1 MSISS
6 YVATP
11 QQASK
16 ALTLLI
22 CVAVILLA
30 VITPANAAVG
40 IAGNSPWW
48 TRFSY
53 PFFHASLI
61 HASLNAWGL
70 YAIVFRYDLTPRH
83 LVAAFAIAAAIPAG
97 LLGETPVLGISAI
110 FFALAGFASFMIRQR
125 LKWHLYMAAF
135 IAAGF
140 ALPSVAAMIHL
151 YAYLTAVIVSLITRL
166 FHHGRN

>member
-1 MSISS
+1 M
-6 YVATP
+6 VDAV
-11 QQASK
+11 
-16 ALTLLI
+16 LI
-22 CVAVILLA
+22 PV
-30 VITPANAAVG
+30 
-40 IAGNSPWW
+40 
-48 TRFSY
+48 
-53 PFFHASLI
+53 FHASPI

-70 YAIVFRYDLTPRH
+70 YAIVFRYDLRAH
-83 LVAAFAIAAAIPAG
+83 LAAAFAIAAAIPAG
-97 LLGETPVLGISAI
+97 LLGQTPVLGISAI
-110 FFALAGFASFMIRQR
+110 FFALAGFTSFKIRQR

>member
-22 CVAVILLA
+22 CVAIILLA

-70 YAIVFRYDLTPRH
+70 YAIVFRYDLLPCH
-83 LVAAFAIAAAIPAG
+83 LVIAFCIAAAIPSC
-97 LLGETPVLGISAI
+97 LLGITPVLGLSAV
-110 FFALAGFASFMIRQR
+110 FFALAGFASFRVKNT
-125 LKWHLYMAAF
+125 LKWHLYMAAL

-140 ALPSVAAMIHL
+140 AIPSVAALVHL
-151 YAYLTAVIVSLITRL
+151 YAYTTAVIVSLIFKRC
-166 FHHGRN
+166 HHDQS

>member
-70 YAIVFRYDLTPRH
+70 YAIVFRSDTAASCGGIRH
-83 LVAAFAIAAAIPAG
+83 CGGDSGRIARPNTGARNISHILRTRRIRIVHDKAEAEMASLYGCIYRCRIRSAFSGRHDSP
-97 LLGETPVLGISAI
+97 LRISDRRHRFTHHA
-110 FFALAGFASFMIRQR
+110 
-125 LKWHLYMAAF
+125 
-135 IAAGF
+135 
-140 ALPSVAAMIHL
+140 
-151 YAYLTAVIVSLITRL
+151 TVSSWPKLI
-166 FHHGRN
+166 